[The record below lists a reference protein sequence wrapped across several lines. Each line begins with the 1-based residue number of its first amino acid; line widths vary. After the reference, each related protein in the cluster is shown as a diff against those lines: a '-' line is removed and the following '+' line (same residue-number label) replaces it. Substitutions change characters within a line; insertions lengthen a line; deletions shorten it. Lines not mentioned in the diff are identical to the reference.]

1 MHALGRESLSVMTK
15 TYRLTGASLAAGEA
29 KAAQNRQIS
38 RARPQVAPS
47 VLDLLLHPPMAEIK
61 YAG

>member
-1 MHALGRESLSVMTK
+1 MTK